1 MMQQLGLVFDAAETP
16 AVPPSI
22 SPAPP
27 PAVLVEAPVV
37 AAVST
42 TPADATTDDAPA
54 ASLEPLAQQLE
65 AHPDYRVLRRL
76 VPCLCFDAPAAG
88 DAPAGIARV
97 LILDTE
103 TTGLSHASDKIM
115 ELALLRV
122 DVDRSTGQP
131 MGPVQVYDGLEDP
144 GQPIPPEVQAITGIS
159 DVMVQGQ
166 RLDVARIVELL
177 DGVDLV
183 IAHNAAFDRPFVE
196 ARLPAF
202 AAKAWACSFAD
213 IDWKGEGRGSSKL
226 ESLAMGL
233 GWFYD
238 AHRAE
243 MDCHALLAVLAAP
256 LPNTGETGLARLLAA
271 AQATSYRVQ
280 ATGSPFSSKDA
291 LRARGYRWDAERK
304 VWHTQVG
311 NPVALEAECEWLKK
325 DVYGGRSARIDIERQ
340 TALERFSS
348 RAGECLQRD
357 L

>member
-1 MMQQLGLVFDAAETP
+1 MLDASFADPEAMAE
-16 AVPPSI
+16 
-22 SPAPP
+22 
-27 PAVLVEAPVV
+27 VL
-37 AAVST
+37 
-42 TPADATTDDAPA
+42 DG
-54 ASLEPLAQQLE
+54 
-65 AHPDYRVLRRL
+65 HPDYRVLRRL
-76 VPCLCFDAPAAG
+76 KPRREFG
-88 DAPAGIARV
+88 HKRQGEIAKV

-103 TTGLSHASDKIM
+103 TTGLDSSKDRLI
-115 ELALLRV
+115 ELALILV
-122 DVDRSTGQP
+122 DVDKATGLPLQ
-131 MGPVQVYDGLEDP
+131 VQEVFDELEDP
-144 GQPIPPEVQAITGIS
+144 GRPIPAEATRVTGIT
-159 DVMVQGQ
+159 DAMVAGK
-166 RLDVARIVELL
+166 RLNEARVAELMA
-177 DGVDLV
+177 GVDLV
-183 IAHNAAFDRPFVE
+183 IAHNARFDRGFME
-196 ARLPAF
+196 NRLPAF
-202 AAKAWACSFAD
+202 AKLPWACSVAE
-213 IDWKGEGRGSSKL
+213 IDWQAQGRGSAKL
-226 ESLAMGL
+226 EFLAHEL
-233 GWFYD
+233 GFFYD

-311 NPVALEAECEWLKK
+311 NPAALDAECEWLKK

>member
-1 MMQQLGLVFDAAETP
+1 MARTPNPTPLLDASFADPEAMAE
-16 AVPPSI
+16 
-22 SPAPP
+22 
-27 PAVLVEAPVV
+27 VL
-37 AAVST
+37 
-42 TPADATTDDAPA
+42 DG
-54 ASLEPLAQQLE
+54 
-65 AHPDYRVLRRL
+65 HPDYRVLRRL
-76 VPCLCFDAPAAG
+76 KPRREFG
-88 DAPAGIARV
+88 HKRQGEIAKV

-103 TTGLSHASDKIM
+103 TTGLDSSKDRLI
-115 ELALLRV
+115 ELALILV
-122 DVDRSTGQP
+122 DVDKATGLPLQ
-131 MGPVQVYDGLEDP
+131 VQEVFDELEDP
-144 GQPIPPEVQAITGIS
+144 GRPIPAEATRVTGIT
-159 DVMVQGQ
+159 DAMVAGK
-166 RLDVARIVELL
+166 RLNEARVAELMA
-177 DGVDLV
+177 GVDLV
-183 IAHNAAFDRPFVE
+183 FAHNARFDRGFME
-196 ARLPAF
+196 NRLPAF
-202 AAKAWACSFAD
+202 AKLPWACSVAE
-213 IDWKGEGRGSSKL
+213 IDWQAQGRGSAKL
-226 ESLAMGL
+226 EFLAHEL
-233 GWFYD
+233 GFFYD

-311 NPVALEAECEWLKK
+311 NPAALEAECEWLKK

>member
-1 MMQQLGLVFDAAETP
+1 MARTPNPTPLLDASFADPEAMAE
-16 AVPPSI
+16 
-22 SPAPP
+22 
-27 PAVLVEAPVV
+27 VL
-37 AAVST
+37 
-42 TPADATTDDAPA
+42 DG
-54 ASLEPLAQQLE
+54 
-65 AHPDYRVLRRL
+65 HPDYRVLRRL
-76 VPCLCFDAPAAG
+76 KPRREFG
-88 DAPAGIARV
+88 HKRQGEIAKV

-103 TTGLSHASDKIM
+103 TTGLDSSKDRLI
-115 ELALLRV
+115 ELALILV
-122 DVDRSTGQP
+122 DVDKATGLPLQ
-131 MGPVQVYDGLEDP
+131 VQEVFDELEDP
-144 GQPIPPEVQAITGIS
+144 GRPIPAEATRVTGIT
-159 DVMVQGQ
+159 DAMVAGK
-166 RLDVARIVELL
+166 RLNEARVAELMA
-177 DGVDLV
+177 GVDLV
-183 IAHNAAFDRPFVE
+183 IAHNARFDRGFME
-196 ARLPAF
+196 NRLPAF
-202 AAKAWACSFAD
+202 AKLPWACSVAE
-213 IDWKGEGRGSSKL
+213 IDWQAQGRGSAKL
-226 ESLAMGL
+226 EFLAHEL
-233 GWFYD
+233 GFFYD

-311 NPVALEAECEWLKK
+311 NPAALDAECEWLKK

>member
-1 MMQQLGLVFDAAETP
+1 MARTPNPTPLLDASFADPEAMAE
-16 AVPPSI
+16 
-22 SPAPP
+22 
-27 PAVLVEAPVV
+27 VL
-37 AAVST
+37 
-42 TPADATTDDAPA
+42 DG
-54 ASLEPLAQQLE
+54 
-65 AHPDYRVLRRL
+65 HPDYRVLRRL
-76 VPCLCFDAPAAG
+76 KPRREFG
-88 DAPAGIARV
+88 HKRQGEIAKV

-103 TTGLSHASDKIM
+103 TTGLDSSKDRLI
-115 ELALLRV
+115 ELALILV
-122 DVDRSTGQP
+122 DVDKATGLPLQ
-131 MGPVQVYDGLEDP
+131 VQEVFDELEDP
-144 GQPIPPEVQAITGIS
+144 GRPIPAEATRVTGIT
-159 DVMVQGQ
+159 DAMVAGK
-166 RLDVARIVELL
+166 RLNEERVAELMA
-177 DGVDLV
+177 GVDLV
-183 IAHNAAFDRPFVE
+183 IAHNARFDRGFME
-196 ARLPAF
+196 NRLPAF
-202 AAKAWACSFAD
+202 AKLPWACSVAE
-213 IDWKGEGRGSSKL
+213 IDWQAQGRGSAKL
-226 ESLAMGL
+226 EFLAHEL
-233 GWFYD
+233 GFFYD

-311 NPVALEAECEWLKK
+311 NPAALDAECEWLKK

>member
-1 MMQQLGLVFDAAETP
+1 MARTPNPTPLLDASFADPEAMAE
-16 AVPPSI
+16 
-22 SPAPP
+22 
-27 PAVLVEAPVV
+27 VL
-37 AAVST
+37 
-42 TPADATTDDAPA
+42 DG
-54 ASLEPLAQQLE
+54 
-65 AHPDYRVLRRL
+65 HPDYRVLRRL
-76 VPCLCFDAPAAG
+76 KPRREFG
-88 DAPAGIARV
+88 HKRQGEIAKV

-103 TTGLSHASDKIM
+103 TTGLDSSKDRLI
-115 ELALLRV
+115 ELALILV
-122 DVDRSTGQP
+122 DVDKATGLPLQ
-131 MGPVQVYDGLEDP
+131 VQEVFDELEDP
-144 GQPIPPEVQAITGIS
+144 GRPIPAEATRVTGIT
-159 DVMVQGQ
+159 DAMVVGK
-166 RLDVARIVELL
+166 RLNEARVAELMA
-177 DGVDLV
+177 GVDLV
-183 IAHNAAFDRPFVE
+183 IAHNARFDRGFME
-196 ARLPAF
+196 NRLPAF
-202 AAKAWACSFAD
+202 AKLPWACSVAE
-213 IDWKGEGRGSSKL
+213 IDWQAQGRGSAKL
-226 ESLAMGL
+226 EFLAHEL
-233 GWFYD
+233 GFFYD

-311 NPVALEAECEWLKK
+311 NPAALEAECEWLKK

>member
-1 MMQQLGLVFDAAETP
+1 MARTPNPTPLLDASFADPEAMAE
-16 AVPPSI
+16 
-22 SPAPP
+22 
-27 PAVLVEAPVV
+27 VL
-37 AAVST
+37 
-42 TPADATTDDAPA
+42 DG
-54 ASLEPLAQQLE
+54 
-65 AHPDYRVLRRL
+65 HPDYRVLRRL
-76 VPCLCFDAPAAG
+76 KPRREFG
-88 DAPAGIARV
+88 HKRQGEIAKV

-103 TTGLSHASDKIM
+103 TTGLDSSKDRLI
-115 ELALLRV
+115 ELALILV
-122 DVDRSTGQP
+122 DVDKATGLPLQ
-131 MGPVQVYDGLEDP
+131 VQEVFDELEDP
-144 GQPIPPEVQAITGIS
+144 GRPIPAEATRVTGIT
-159 DVMVQGQ
+159 DAMVAGK
-166 RLDVARIVELL
+166 RLNEERVAELTA
-177 DGVDLV
+177 GVDLV
-183 IAHNAAFDRPFVE
+183 IAHNARFDRGFME
-196 ARLPAF
+196 NRLPAF
-202 AAKAWACSFAD
+202 AKLPWACSVAE
-213 IDWKGEGRGSSKL
+213 IDWQAQGRGSAKL
-226 ESLAMGL
+226 EFLAHEL
-233 GWFYD
+233 GFFYD

-311 NPVALEAECEWLKK
+311 NPAALEAECEWLKK

>member
-1 MMQQLGLVFDAAETP
+1 MARTPNPTPLLDASFADPEAMAE
-16 AVPPSI
+16 
-22 SPAPP
+22 
-27 PAVLVEAPVV
+27 VL
-37 AAVST
+37 
-42 TPADATTDDAPA
+42 DG
-54 ASLEPLAQQLE
+54 
-65 AHPDYRVLRRL
+65 HPDYRVLRRL
-76 VPCLCFDAPAAG
+76 KPRREFG
-88 DAPAGIARV
+88 HKRQGEIAKV

-103 TTGLSHASDKIM
+103 TTGLDSSKDRLI
-115 ELALLRV
+115 ELALILV
-122 DVDRSTGQP
+122 DVDKATGLPLQ
-131 MGPVQVYDGLEDP
+131 VQEVFDELEDP
-144 GQPIPPEVQAITGIS
+144 GRPIPAEATRVTGIT
-159 DVMVQGQ
+159 DAMVAGK
-166 RLDVARIVELL
+166 RLNEARVAELMA
-177 DGVDLV
+177 GVDLV
-183 IAHNAAFDRPFVE
+183 IAHNPRFDRGVME
-196 ARLPAF
+196 NRLPAF
-202 AAKAWACSFAD
+202 AKLPWACSVAE
-213 IDWKGEGRGSSKL
+213 INWQAQGRGSAKL
-226 ESLAMGL
+226 EFLAHEL
-233 GWFYD
+233 GFFYD

-311 NPVALEAECEWLKK
+311 NPAALEAECEWLKK

>member
-1 MMQQLGLVFDAAETP
+1 MARTPNPTPLLDASFADPEAMAE
-16 AVPPSI
+16 
-22 SPAPP
+22 
-27 PAVLVEAPVV
+27 VL
-37 AAVST
+37 
-42 TPADATTDDAPA
+42 DG
-54 ASLEPLAQQLE
+54 
-65 AHPDYRVLRRL
+65 HPDYRVLRRL
-76 VPCLCFDAPAAG
+76 KPLREFG
-88 DAPAGIARV
+88 HKRQGEIAKV

-103 TTGLSHASDKIM
+103 TTGLDSSKDRLI
-115 ELALLRV
+115 ELALILV
-122 DVDRSTGQP
+122 DVDKATGLPLQ
-131 MGPVQVYDGLEDP
+131 VQEVFDELEDP
-144 GQPIPPEVQAITGIS
+144 GRPIPAEATRVTGIT
-159 DVMVQGQ
+159 DAMVAGK
-166 RLDVARIVELL
+166 RLNEARVAELMA
-177 DGVDLV
+177 GVDLV
-183 IAHNAAFDRPFVE
+183 IAHNARFDRGFME
-196 ARLPAF
+196 NRLPAF
-202 AAKAWACSFAD
+202 AKLPWACSVAE
-213 IDWKGEGRGSSKL
+213 IDWQAQGRGSAKL
-226 ESLAMGL
+226 EFLAHEL
-233 GWFYD
+233 GFFYD

-311 NPVALEAECEWLKK
+311 NPAALDAECEWLKK

>member
-1 MMQQLGLVFDAAETP
+1 MARTPNPTPLLDASFADPEAMAE
-16 AVPPSI
+16 
-22 SPAPP
+22 
-27 PAVLVEAPVV
+27 VL
-37 AAVST
+37 
-42 TPADATTDDAPA
+42 DG
-54 ASLEPLAQQLE
+54 
-65 AHPDYRVLRRL
+65 HPDYRVLRRL
-76 VPCLCFDAPAAG
+76 KPRREFG
-88 DAPAGIARV
+88 HKRQGEIAKV

-103 TTGLSHASDKIM
+103 TTGLDSSKDRHI
-115 ELALLRV
+115 ELALILV
-122 DVDRSTGQP
+122 DVDKATGLPLQ
-131 MGPVQVYDGLEDP
+131 VQEVFDELEDP
-144 GQPIPPEVQAITGIS
+144 GRPIPAEATRVTGIT
-159 DVMVQGQ
+159 DAMVAGK
-166 RLDVARIVELL
+166 RLNEARVAELMA
-177 DGVDLV
+177 GVDLV
-183 IAHNAAFDRPFVE
+183 IAHNARFDRGFME
-196 ARLPAF
+196 NRLPAF
-202 AAKAWACSFAD
+202 AKLPWACSVAE
-213 IDWKGEGRGSSKL
+213 IDWQAQGRGSAKL
-226 ESLAMGL
+226 EFLAHEL
-233 GWFYD
+233 GFFYD

-311 NPVALEAECEWLKK
+311 NPAALDAECEWLKK

>member
-1 MMQQLGLVFDAAETP
+1 MARTPNPTPLLDASFADPEAMAE
-16 AVPPSI
+16 
-22 SPAPP
+22 
-27 PAVLVEAPVV
+27 VL
-37 AAVST
+37 
-42 TPADATTDDAPA
+42 DG
-54 ASLEPLAQQLE
+54 
-65 AHPDYRVLRRL
+65 HPDYRVLRRL
-76 VPCLCFDAPAAG
+76 KPRREFG
-88 DAPAGIARV
+88 HKRQGEIAKV

-103 TTGLSHASDKIM
+103 TTGLDSSKDRLI
-115 ELALLRV
+115 ELALILV
-122 DVDRSTGQP
+122 DVDKATGLPLQ
-131 MGPVQVYDGLEDP
+131 VQEVFDELEDP
-144 GQPIPPEVQAITGIS
+144 GRPIPAEATRVTGIT
-159 DVMVQGQ
+159 DAMVAGKHLNEA
-166 RLDVARIVELL
+166 RVAELMA
-177 DGVDLV
+177 GVDLV
-183 IAHNAAFDRPFVE
+183 IAHNARFDRGFME
-196 ARLPAF
+196 NRLPAF
-202 AAKAWACSFAD
+202 AKLPWACSVAE
-213 IDWKGEGRGSSKL
+213 IDWQAQGRGSAKL
-226 ESLAMGL
+226 EFLAHEL
-233 GWFYD
+233 GFFYD

-311 NPVALEAECEWLKK
+311 NPAVLDAECEWLKK

>member
-1 MMQQLGLVFDAAETP
+1 LLDASFADPEAMAE
-16 AVPPSI
+16 
-22 SPAPP
+22 
-27 PAVLVEAPVV
+27 VL
-37 AAVST
+37 
-42 TPADATTDDAPA
+42 DG
-54 ASLEPLAQQLE
+54 
-65 AHPDYRVLRRL
+65 HPDYRVLRRL
-76 VPCLCFDAPAAG
+76 KPRREFG
-88 DAPAGIARV
+88 HKRQGEIAKV

-103 TTGLSHASDKIM
+103 TTGLDSSKDRLI
-115 ELALLRV
+115 ELALILV
-122 DVDRSTGQP
+122 DVDKATGLPLQ
-131 MGPVQVYDGLEDP
+131 VQEVFDELEDP
-144 GQPIPPEVQAITGIS
+144 GRPIPAEATRVTGIT
-159 DVMVQGQ
+159 DAMVAGK
-166 RLDVARIVELL
+166 RLNEARVAELMV
-177 DGVDLV
+177 GVDLV
-183 IAHNAAFDRPFVE
+183 IAHNARFDRGFME
-196 ARLPAF
+196 NRLPAF
-202 AAKAWACSFAD
+202 AKLPWACSVAE
-213 IDWKGEGRGSSKL
+213 IDWQAQGRGSAKL
-226 ESLAMGL
+226 EFLAHEL
-233 GWFYD
+233 GFFYD

-311 NPVALEAECEWLKK
+311 NPAALDAECEWLKK